1 MIDKPSGPTAHDV
14 VAHVRRVL
22 SVRRAGHAGTLDPFA
37 SGLLVLLVGRA
48 TRLSR
53 FVAHL
58 SKTYSGKVLLG
69 ETTDTGDLTGEVVES
84 SDAWEDVT
92 DDEIE
97 SAMGR
102 LTGTLAQVPPS
113 FSAKKVGGERA
124 YRLARRGEAVELPPC
139 EVQVYRFDLLGRS
152 GRLIEFSCEVS
163 SGTYVR
169 ALARDLGAGLGC
181 GAHLHS
187 LRRQTVGEFDVGR
200 AESLDTVGAATTL
213 RPALEAV
220 SHLPAIEIEPDVQ
233 QKVWHGQPIP
243 WSGSVVG
250 PVALVADD
258 RLLAVA
264 EPKDGVLK
272 PKVVLTG

>member
-1 MIDKPSGPTAHDV
+1 MESGVLKVCNPEYLPNALLTKPLASQTPTKSTPGCAFKMAQWDSPIFP
-14 VAHVRRVL
+14 AP
-22 SVRRAGHAGTLDPFA
+22 TKPI
-37 SGLLVLLVGRA
+37 LVIQ
-48 TRLSR
+48 S
-53 FVAHL
+53 
-58 SKTYSGKVLLG
+58 
-69 ETTDTGDLTGEVVES
+69 
-84 SDAWEDVT
+84 
-92 DDEIE
+92 
-97 SAMGR
+97 
-102 LTGTLAQVPPS
+102 PP
-113 FSAKKVGGERA
+113 
-124 YRLARRGEAVELPPC
+124 
-139 EVQVYRFDLLGRS
+139 S

-187 LRRQTVGEFDVGR
+187 LRRQTVGEFDVAR

-250 PVALVADD
+250 PVALVADN

-264 EPKDGVLK
+264 EPDNGVLK
-272 PKVVLTG
+272 PKVVLAG